1 MAQIYLCM
9 SANATRVGAALDEAN
24 AIAQTTPW
32 RKDAQDRSGIYRWPS
47 PKFPLARLGEGRAAT
62 PRGPR
67 RRHNLN
73 AATFLENNV
82 CSGASRATGAQTRCR
97 PARVRVKSARPVR
110 DRQGAC
116 GVACSRR
123 RRSAA
128 RGPSEQR
135 GSELKT

>member
-9 SANATRVGAALDEAN
+9 SAKATRVGAALDGAN

-32 RKDAQDRSGIYRWPS
+32 RKDAQDRSGIDRWPS

-62 PRGPR
+62 FGALCTKR
-67 RRHNLN
+67 NLN
-73 AATFLENNV
+73 AATFLENNAY
-82 CSGASRATGAQTRCR
+82 SGASRATGAQTRCR
-97 PARVRVKSARPVR
+97 PARVRVKTAPLARFR
-110 DRQGAC
+110 LEACGGAC
-116 GVACSRR
+116 RR

-128 RGPSEQR
+128 RGPSEHR